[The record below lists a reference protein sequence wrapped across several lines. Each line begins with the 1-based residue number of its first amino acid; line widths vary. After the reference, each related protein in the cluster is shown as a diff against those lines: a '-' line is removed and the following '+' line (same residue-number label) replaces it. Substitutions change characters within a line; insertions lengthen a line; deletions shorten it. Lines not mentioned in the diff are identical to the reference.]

1 MTRLQYKL
9 EYPGFT
15 DYTYNI
21 LQIKQG
27 APYQFFF
34 KDTLIGSIEK
44 LDGEWQQTSGRQTL
58 NEIVEGMGNFI
69 DANV

>member
-27 APYQFFF
+27 APYQFFSN
-34 KDTLIGSIEK
+34 DTLIGTIEK
-44 LDGEWQQTSGRQTL
+44 LDGKWQQTSGRQTL

>member
-9 EYPGFT
+9 EYQGFT

-44 LDGEWQQTSGRQTL
+44 LDGKWQQT
-58 NEIVEGMGNFI
+58 
-69 DANV
+69 